1 MKIKYCEAFDKY
13 KAFLVKHAETVAIK
27 QLIDKLNADVLQIY
41 NEDTGENC
49 SVAISHANS
58 KEDLVAQALLT
69 VEGMTC
75 FLLAD
80 NF

>member
-1 MKIKYCEAFDKY
+1 M
-13 KAFLVKHAETVAIK
+13 KHAETVAVK
-27 QLIDKLNADVLQIY
+27 QLVDKLNADVLQIY
-41 NEDTGENC
+41 NEDTGERC
-49 SVAISHANS
+49 SVAISHANNE
-58 KEDLVAQALLT
+58 EDLVAQAPLT

>member
-1 MKIKYCEAFDKY
+1 M
-13 KAFLVKHAETVAIK
+13 KHAETVAVK
-27 QLIDKLNADVLQIY
+27 QLVDKLNANVLQIY
-41 NEDTGENC
+41 NEDTGEYC
-49 SVAISHANS
+49 SVAISHANNE
-58 KEDLVAQALLT
+58 EDLVAQALLT